1 MIGIISDTH
10 DNIPNIKKAVDIFK
24 NRKVDLVIHLG
35 DLVAPVTAL
44 YFKGLKMKFIKGNCD
59 GDVELMKE
67 RIKEIGGEFL
77 GISSEL
83 NLSNKK
89 LFLIHKPDNINEL
102 ALSGKYDYIL
112 HGHDHKA
119 KDEKIGKTRIINPG
133 THYLGNPIHTI
144 ALLDLEKDN
153 VEFIEIK

>member
-10 DNIPNIKKAVDIFK
+10 DNVPNIKKAVDIFK
-24 NRKVDLVIHLG
+24 AKKVDLVIHLG

-44 YFKGLKMKFIKGNCD
+44 YFRGLKTKFIKGNCD
-59 GDVELMKE
+59 GDVEMMKE
-67 RIKEIGGEFL
+67 KIKEIDGEFL
-77 GISSEL
+77 GVSSEL
-83 NLSNKK
+83 NISNKK
-89 LFLIHKPDNINEL
+89 MFLIHEPDKVNEL

-112 HGHDHKA
+112 HGHDHRA

-144 ALLDLEKDN
+144 ALLDLEKDK
-153 VEFIEIK
+153 VEFIGIK